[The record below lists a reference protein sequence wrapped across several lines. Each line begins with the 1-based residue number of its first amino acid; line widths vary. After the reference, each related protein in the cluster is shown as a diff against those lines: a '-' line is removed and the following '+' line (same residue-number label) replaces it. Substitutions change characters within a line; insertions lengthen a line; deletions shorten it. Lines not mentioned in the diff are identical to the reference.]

1 MSKFTRGL
9 TTIIAILF
17 FISVVPSL
25 IVSITTQYSDLI
37 KPNVKVASIKI
48 KGAIA
53 DNEAYIKQL
62 NKHFEDKEIKAILLE
77 IDSEGGH
84 AGSSCAIFNE
94 ITCLKKEYP
103 KPLVVLVNDICAS
116 AGYHIACTA
125 DYIISSR
132 AALVGSIGSFVQ
144 FFNISALLKKYDV
157 NYVVKGAGA
166 YKTIANPFAPS
177 SQECEQL
184 LQELANNSY
193 VQFSTDVAMCRKL
206 SLKELDVWGNGKV
219 FTGEQA
225 LKLGL
230 IDECGSRYNA
240 IQKIRELALI
250 KADEKIVWIKEKAPN
265 MFTKFLENKAN
276 LNGSTEVSLNKI
288 LDAVFAKLQGGFI
301 SSN

>member
-9 TTIIAILF
+9 SVVVAVLF
-17 FISVVPSL
+17 FISIVPSL
-25 IVSITTQYSDLI
+25 IVSIYSQYGDLI
-37 KPNVKVASIKI
+37 KPHVKVAAIKI

-62 NKHFEDKEIKAILLE
+62 NKNFEDKEVKAILLE

-84 AGSSCAIFNE
+84 AGSSSAIFNE
-94 ITCLKKEYP
+94 INCLKKEYP

-116 AGYHIACTA
+116 AGYHLACTA
-125 DYIISSR
+125 DYIITSR
-132 AALVGSIGSFVQ
+132 SALVGSIGSFVQ
-144 FFNISALLKKYDV
+144 FFNISDLLKKYDI

-166 YKTIANPFAPS
+166 YKTVANPFAPS
-177 SQECEQL
+177 NQECEQL

-193 VQFSTDVAMCRKL
+193 TQFSTDVAMCRKL
-206 SLKELDVWGNGKV
+206 SLKELHVWGNGKV

-250 KADEKIVWIKEKAPN
+250 KPDEKIVWVKEKTPN
-265 MFTKFLENKAN
+265 MLTKLLENKAN
-276 LNGSTEVSLNKI
+276 VSIESINMLAETV
-288 LDAVFAKLQGGFI
+288 LAKLQTGFI
-301 SSN
+301 SSH